1 MKEDDKTQPDLHK
14 HLIFV
19 MKKEIQL
26 NLDLNSSFTIKQISA
41 HSQQRSHGGEKNSH
55 IGYSCM

>member
-1 MKEDDKTQPDLHK
+1 MKDEKTQPDLHK

-41 HSQQRSHGGEKNSH
+41 HSQQHSHGGKKTL
-55 IGYSCM
+55 I